1 MCLVPSM
8 PSTASSSAQQ
18 VNRFERARIIG
29 ARSLQISSGAPILV
43 PVEPEEALD
52 PIKVAEKEFEAGTI
66 PITVL
71 RAESGTT
78 EDKRR
83 R

>member
-1 MCLVPSM
+1 M
-8 PSTASSSAQQ
+8 PSSASSSAQQ

-29 ARSLQISSGAPILV
+29 ARSLQISKGAPILV

-52 PIKVAEKEFEAGTI
+52 PIKVAEMEFEAGTI

-71 RAESGTT
+71 REESGTT
-78 EDKRR
+78 REKRR

>member
-1 MCLVPSM
+1 MSPR
-8 PSTASSSAQQ
+8 PAASPYE

-52 PIKVAEKEFEAGTI
+52 PILVAQMEFREGKI

-71 RAESGTT
+71 REASGATQES
-78 EDKRR
+78 
-83 R
+83 

>member
-1 MCLVPSM
+1 M
-8 PSTASSSAQQ
+8 PPQPVASPDRI
-18 VNRFERARIIG
+18 NRFERARIIG

-52 PIKVAEKEFEAGTI
+52 PILVAEKEYAEDNI

-71 RAESGTT
+71 RAATGPSQEA
-78 EDKRR
+78 
-83 R
+83 

>member
-1 MCLVPSM
+1 M
-8 PSTASSSAQQ
+8 PPRPAASADDI
-18 VNRFERARIIG
+18 NRFERARIVG

-52 PIKVAEKEFEAGTI
+52 PILVAQKEFDAGVI

-71 RAESGTT
+71 REESRPT
-78 EDKRR
+78 EE
-83 R
+83 

>member
-1 MCLVPSM
+1 MSPR
-8 PSTASSSAQQ
+8 PNASNHE

-52 PIKVAEKEFEAGTI
+52 PILVAQKEFREGQI

-71 RAESGTT
+71 REASGPTKGT
-78 EDKRR
+78 
-83 R
+83 

>member
-1 MCLVPSM
+1 MSPR
-8 PSTASSSAQQ
+8 PAASPDE

-52 PIKVAEKEFEAGTI
+52 PILVAQMEFREGKI

-71 RAESGTT
+71 REASGATQ
-78 EDKRR
+78 EP
-83 R
+83 

>member
-1 MCLVPSM
+1 M
-8 PSTASSSAQQ
+8 PPTASSTSQD

-29 ARSLQISSGAPILV
+29 ARALQISSGAPILV

-52 PIKVAEKEFEAGTI
+52 PIRVAEKEFESGII

-71 RAESGTT
+71 RSESGTT
-78 EDKRR
+78 DEKRR

>member
-1 MCLVPSM
+1 M
-8 PSTASSSAQQ
+8 PPQPVASPDRI
-18 VNRFERARIIG
+18 NRFERARIIG

-52 PIKVAEKEFEAGTI
+52 PILVAQMEYDEGVI

-71 RAESGTT
+71 RAASGPTQET
-78 EDKRR
+78 
-83 R
+83 

>member
-1 MCLVPSM
+1 MRLPDAM
-8 PSTASSSAQQ
+8 PSTASGSGQK

-52 PIKVAEKEFEAGTI
+52 PIRVAEMEFEAGCI

-71 RAESGTT
+71 RSESGTT
-78 EDKRR
+78 DEKRQR
-83 R
+83 

>member
-1 MCLVPSM
+1 M
-8 PSTASSSAQQ
+8 PSTSSTSLEK

-52 PIKVAEKEFEAGTI
+52 PIAVAEKEFEEGVI
-66 PITVL
+66 PVTVL

-78 EDKRR
+78 QAKRT
-83 R
+83 

>member
-1 MCLVPSM
+1 M
-8 PSTASSSAQQ
+8 PPRPAASADKI
-18 VNRFERARIIG
+18 NRFERARIIG

-52 PIKVAEKEFEAGTI
+52 PILVAQMEFHEDKI

-71 RAESGTT
+71 REASGPTQET
-78 EDKRR
+78 
-83 R
+83 

>member
-1 MCLVPSM
+1 MPPRPS
-8 PSTASSSAQQ
+8 ASADRI
-18 VNRFERARIIG
+18 NRFERARIIG

-52 PIKVAEKEFEAGTI
+52 PILVAQKEFHEGKI

-71 RAESGTT
+71 REQSRPTKES
-78 EDKRR
+78 
-83 R
+83 

>member
-1 MCLVPSM
+1 MCLVSSM